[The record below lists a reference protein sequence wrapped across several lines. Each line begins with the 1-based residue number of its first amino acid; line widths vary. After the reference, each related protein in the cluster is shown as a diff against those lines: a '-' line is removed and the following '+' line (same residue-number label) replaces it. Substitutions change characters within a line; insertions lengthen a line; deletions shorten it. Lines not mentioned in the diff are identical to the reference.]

1 MEIQNNQEKHDDGMI
16 GVVDTTI
23 PDVAGR
29 DIVTTNSDIVT
40 PIPDDVAVDKLAFLL
55 KIVDL

>member
-1 MEIQNNQEKHDDGMI
+1 MEIQNNQEKHDNEPI
-16 GVVDTTI
+16 RVVDNTV

-29 DIVTTNSDIVT
+29 DIIPTNSDIVT
-40 PIPDDVAVDKLAFLL
+40 PDDVEVDKLDFLL